1 MPVGAGAN
9 MIFVEE
15 YVLIMI
21 SLVEYVK
28 TLHEKMVIGKWR
40 LRTC

>member
-15 YVLIMI
+15 CVLIMI

-28 TLHEKMVIGKWR
+28 ILHEKMVIGIKVE
-40 LRTC
+40 L